1 MISEYS
7 YETTFSQRFKTQD
20 YDLFYELVGSEEHID
35 SVINLHKVFF
45 SLILGLEQHISETTI
60 EKDLGLH
67 DKFIKVIEKLKLKA
81 DSQDLVAPSDLHLSP
96 ELHKQFEFE
105 SLNEAQITK
114 CYTCYLHALLNE
126 RALRPLGADPQES
139 VAPPSIAQPS

>member
-1 MISEYS
+1 MVDLRKNWVQFNDQTFQALNLMTIKSKKTEETDPVSHAIFKALETSEMLMISEYS

-45 SLILGLEQHISETTI
+45 SLILGLENYISETTI
-60 EKDLGLH
+60 EKDFGLH

-81 DSQDLVAPSDLHLSP
+81 DSQDLIAP
-96 ELHKQFEFE
+96 
-105 SLNEAQITK
+105 
-114 CYTCYLHALLNE
+114 
-126 RALRPLGADPQES
+126 
-139 VAPPSIAQPS
+139 